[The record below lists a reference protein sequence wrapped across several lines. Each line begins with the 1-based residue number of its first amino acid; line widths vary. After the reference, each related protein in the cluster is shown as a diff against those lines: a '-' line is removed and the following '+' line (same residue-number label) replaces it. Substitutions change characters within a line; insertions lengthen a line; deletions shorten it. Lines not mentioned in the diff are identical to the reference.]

1 MLKNQE
7 FCVINGGKTSKYF
20 KLERGT
26 RQRDPISA
34 YLFILVLEFFI
45 MIKTNKLIKGL
56 SLFDYDFLYTAYA
69 DDTTFFLTNEK
80 SVMEVMK
87 SFGNFSFFSGLK
99 VNRSKCEIAGIGTK
113 KGVKVALCGM
123 KSINLKY
130 DFIKILGVCYSY
142 NKEIENDKNFMNHI
156 KKIQNILKI
165 WRMRDLTLEG
175 KVTIFK
181 SLAISK
187 IVHLALVANIP
198 VSTIDLL
205 IKIQKEFL
213 WGKKKPKIK
222 HETLCNDCENGE

>member
-1 MLKNQE
+1 
-7 FCVINGGKTSKYF
+7 
-20 KLERGT
+20 
-26 RQRDPISA
+26 
-34 YLFILVLEFFI
+34 

-56 SLFDYDFLYTAYA
+56 SLFDYEFLYTAYA
-69 DDTTFFLTNEK
+69 DDTANEK

-87 SFGNFSFFSGLK
+87 SFDNFSLFSSLK

-113 KGVKVALCGM
+113 KGVKVALRDL

-142 NKEIENDKNFMNHI
+142 NKEIENEKNFMNHI

-165 WRMRDLTLEG
+165 WRMRDLTIEG

-187 IVHLALVANIP
+187 KYIWL
-198 VSTIDLL
+198 
-205 IKIQKEFL
+205 
-213 WGKKKPKIK
+213 
-222 HETLCNDCENGE
+222 

>member
-1 MLKNQE
+1 
-7 FCVINGGKTSKYF
+7 
-20 KLERGT
+20 
-26 RQRDPISA
+26 
-34 YLFILVLEFFI
+34 
-45 MIKTNKLIKGL
+45 
-56 SLFDYDFLYTAYA
+56 
-69 DDTTFFLTNEK
+69 
-80 SVMEVMK
+80 MK
-87 SFGNFSFFSGLK
+87 SFDNFSLFSGLK

-142 NKEIENDKNFMNHI
+142 NKEIENEKNFMNHI

-175 KVTIFK
+175 KVSIFK

-187 IVHLALVANIP
+187 IVHLALVTNIS

-205 IKIQKEFL
+205 RYKKNFFG
-213 WGKKKPKIK
+213 GKRNLKLNMKLSVMI
-222 HETLCNDCENGE
+222 TRMGE